1 VLQDPIADFLTRVRN
16 GGRARLSRVPVRESR
31 LLREIA
37 RVLKERGFI
46 RDYSSDGD
54 PKKPVLTVEL
64 RYDPDNR
71 HMIERI
77 ERVSRPSRR
86 VYVGWKEVPRVR
98 NGTGIAILSTNRGIL
113 TDDQAREAHVGGEV
127 LARIW

>member
-1 VLQDPIADFLTRVRN
+1 MLQDPIADFLTRVRN

-71 HMIERI
+71 HIIERI

>member
-1 VLQDPIADFLTRVRN
+1 MLQDPIADFLTRVRN

-31 LLREIA
+31 LTREIA
-37 RVLKERGFI
+37 RVLKDRGFI

-54 PKKPVLTVEL
+54 PTKPVLTVEL

-71 HMIERI
+71 HIIERI

>member
-1 VLQDPIADFLTRVRN
+1 MLQDPIADFLTRVRN

-31 LLREIA
+31 LAREIA

-46 RDYSSDGD
+46 RDYSSDGNAT
-54 PKKPVLTVEL
+54 KPVLTLEL

-71 HMIERI
+71 HIIERI

-86 VYVGWKEVPRVR
+86 VYVGWKAVPRVR

-113 TDDQAREAHVGGEV
+113 TDDQAREAHVGGEI

>member
-31 LLREIA
+31 LTRDIA

>member
-71 HMIERI
+71 HIIERI

>member
-1 VLQDPIADFLTRVRN
+1 MLQDPIADFLTRVRN

-31 LLREIA
+31 LAREIA
-37 RVLKERGFI
+37 RVLKDRGFI
-46 RDYSSDGD
+46 RDFSSDGD
-54 PKKPVLTVEL
+54 PTKPVLTLEL

>member
-54 PKKPVLTVEL
+54 PRKPVLTVEL